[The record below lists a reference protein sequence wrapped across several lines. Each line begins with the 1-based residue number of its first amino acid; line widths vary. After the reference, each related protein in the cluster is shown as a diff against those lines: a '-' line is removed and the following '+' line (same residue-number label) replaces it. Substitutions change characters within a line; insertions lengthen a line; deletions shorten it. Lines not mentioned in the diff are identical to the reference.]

1 MEREAVPMPFATTG
15 DILTHYEDESPEP
28 PLARRETPVVLI
40 HGHSADLRLWEP
52 QAPALLGA
60 GWRVV
65 RYDVRG
71 HGRSSVPA
79 TGYSWEHYLA
89 DLRAL
94 LDHLRV
100 ERAHLAG
107 ISMGGAIA
115 LQLALEEPG
124 RVASL
129 TLLDSALPGFAYSP
143 EFEGDV
149 ERLREAVRA
158 EGSRAALE
166 RHWLTHPMFDGVRR
180 RPEAFAALRRMVLDY
195 PAADYLDEAEYA
207 QTGGRLA
214 APPERSAIER
224 LQEVQAPAL
233 VVVGERDLPD
243 FRIIADI
250 LAENLPRA
258 RKLVVP
264 DAGHLPSLER
274 PEEVNPALLSFLAA
288 IEG

>member
-1 MEREAVPMPFATTG
+1 MPFATTG
-15 DILTHYEDESPEP
+15 DTLTYYEDESPAP
-28 PLARRETPVVLI
+28 PSARRETPAVLI

-52 QAPALLGA
+52 QVSALLDA
-60 GWRVV
+60 GYRVV

-71 HGRSSVPA
+71 HGRSSVPP

-100 ERAHLAG
+100 GRTHLAG

-115 LQLALEEPG
+115 LQLALEAPE

-143 EFEGDV
+143 QFEDDV
-149 ERLREAVRA
+149 ERLREAVRV
-158 EGSRAALE
+158 EGPRAALE
-166 RHWLTHPMFDGVRR
+166 RHWLTHPIFEGVRR
-180 RPEAFAALRRMVLDY
+180 HPKAFAALRRMVLDY
-195 PAADYLDEAEYA
+195 PAADYLDEAEYP
-207 QTGGRLA
+207 
-214 APPERSAIER
+214 PPERPAIER
-224 LQEVQAPAL
+224 LHEVQAPAL

-250 LAENLPRA
+250 LAENLPLA

-274 PEEVNPALLSFLAA
+274 PEVVNAALLSFLAA
-288 IEG
+288 VEGEAG

>member
-1 MEREAVPMPFATTG
+1 M
-15 DILTHYEDESPEP
+15 
-28 PLARRETPVVLI
+28 
-40 HGHSADLRLWEP
+40 
-52 QAPALLGA
+52 PALLGD

-71 HGRSSVPA
+71 HGRTSASA
-79 TGYSWEHYLA
+79 TGYDWEHYLA
-89 DLRAL
+89 DLRGL

-115 LQLALEEPG
+115 LGFALEEPG

-129 TLLDSALPGFAYSP
+129 ALLDSALPGFAYSP
-143 EFEGDV
+143 RFEDDV

-158 EGSRAALE
+158 DGPRAALE
-166 RHWLTHPMFDGVRR
+166 RHWLTHPIFDGVHRH
-180 RPEAFAALRRMVLDY
+180 PEAFAALRRMVLDY

-207 QTGGRLA
+207 RTGGRLA
-214 APPERSAIER
+214 APPEQPAIER
-224 LQEVQAPAL
+224 LHEVQAPAL
-233 VVVGERDLPD
+233 VVVGELDLPD

-258 RKLVVP
+258 RKLVVH

-274 PEEVNPALLSFLAA
+274 PEAVNPALLSFLRAVD
-288 IEG
+288 G

>member
-1 MEREAVPMPFATTG
+1 MPFATTG
-15 DILTHYEDESPEP
+15 DILTYYEDEGPDSPS
-28 PLARRETPVVLI
+28 AHRDTPVVLI

-89 DLRAL
+89 DLRGL

-115 LQLALEEPG
+115 LQFALEEPG

-129 TLLDSALPGFAYSP
+129 ALLDSALPGFAYSP
-143 EFEGDV
+143 QFEDDI
-149 ERLREAVRA
+149 ERLRQAMRA
-158 EGSRAALE
+158 
-166 RHWLTHPMFDGVRR
+166 RR
-180 RPEAFAALRRMVLDY
+180 RPPAEPRAPGGGQPGPPLLPGHRRRVMRRRPQPVATRRDR
-195 PAADYLDEAEYA
+195 AS
-207 QTGGRLA
+207 
-214 APPERSAIER
+214 PP
-224 LQEVQAPAL
+224 QAGP
-233 VVVGERDLPD
+233 P
-243 FRIIADI
+243 
-250 LAENLPRA
+250 LAE
-258 RKLVVP
+258 
-264 DAGHLPSLER
+264 
-274 PEEVNPALLSFLAA
+274 ALSWALSR
-288 IEG
+288 

>member
-1 MEREAVPMPFATTG
+1 MPFATTG
-15 DILTHYEDESPEP
+15 DILTHYEDESPASP
-28 PLARRETPVVLI
+28 SARRETPAVLI

-52 QAPALLGA
+52 QVPALLDA
-60 GWRVV
+60 GYRVV

-71 HGRSSVPA
+71 HGRSSAPA
-79 TGYSWEHYLA
+79 TGYSWEHYIA

-115 LQLALEEPG
+115 LQFALEEPG

-143 EFEGDV
+143 EFEDDV
-149 ERLREAVRA
+149 ERLREAVRT

-166 RHWLTHPMFDGVRR
+166 RHWLTRPIFDGVRR
-180 RPEAFAALRRMVLDY
+180 HPKAFAVLRRIVLDY

-207 QTGGRLA
+207 
-214 APPERSAIER
+214 PPERPAIER
-224 LQEVQAPAL
+224 LHEVQAPAL

-250 LAENLPRA
+250 LAENLPLA

-274 PEEVNPALLSFLAA
+274 PEVVNPALLSFLAA

>member
-1 MEREAVPMPFATTG
+1 MPFANTG
-15 DILTHYEDESPEP
+15 DILTYYEDESPAP
-28 PLARRETPVVLI
+28 PSARRETPVVLI

-52 QAPALLGA
+52 QVPALLGA
-60 GWRVV
+60 GYRVV

-79 TGYSWEHYLA
+79 TGYTWEHYLA

-129 TLLDSALPGFAYSP
+129 TLVDSALPGFAYSP
-143 EFEGDV
+143 QFEDDI

-158 EGSRAALE
+158 DGPRAALE
-166 RHWLTHPMFDGVRR
+166 RHWLTHPIFEGVRR
-180 RPEAFAALRRMVLDY
+180 HPEAFAALRRMVLDY

-207 QTGGRLA
+207 
-214 APPERSAIER
+214 PPERPAIER
-224 LQEVQAPAL
+224 LHEVRAPAL
-233 VVVGERDLPD
+233 VVVGEMDVPD

-274 PEEVNPALLSFLAA
+274 PEEVNTALLSFLRAV
-288 IEG
+288 EG

>member
-1 MEREAVPMPFATTG
+1 MPFATTG
-15 DILTHYEDESPEP
+15 DILTHYEDQSPAP
-28 PLARRETPVVLI
+28 PSARRGTPVVLI

-52 QAPALLGA
+52 QVADLLGA
-60 GWRVV
+60 GYRVI

-79 TGYSWEHYLA
+79 TGYSGEHYLA

-94 LDHLRV
+94 LDCLRV
-100 ERAHLAG
+100 ARAHIAG

-115 LQLALEEPG
+115 LQLALDEPG

-129 TLLDSALPGFAYSP
+129 ALLDSALPGFAYSP
-143 EFEGDV
+143 EFEDDV
-149 ERLREAVRA
+149 ERLREAVRV
-158 EGSRAALE
+158 EGPRAALE
-166 RHWLTHPMFDGVRR
+166 RHWLTHPIFDGVRR
-180 RPEAFAALRRMVLDY
+180 HPKAFAALQRLVLDY

-207 QTGGRLA
+207 L
-214 APPERSAIER
+214 PERPAIER
-224 LQEVQAPAL
+224 LHEVRVPAL
-233 VVVGERDLPD
+233 VVVGELDLPD
-243 FRIIADI
+243 FCIIADI

-274 PEEVNPALLSFLAA
+274 PEEVNRALLAFLAA
-288 IEG
+288 AEG

>member
-1 MEREAVPMPFATTG
+1 MPFASTG
-15 DILTHYEDESPEP
+15 DILTYYEDQTPGP
-28 PLARRETPVVLI
+28 PSARRDTPAVLI
-40 HGHSADLRLWEP
+40 HGHSADVRLWEP
-52 QAPALLGA
+52 QVPALLGD
-60 GWRVV
+60 GYRVV

-71 HGRSSVPA
+71 HGRSSVPP
-79 TGYSWEHYLA
+79 TGYDWEHYLA

-94 LDHLRV
+94 LDHLLV

-143 EFEGDV
+143 QFEDDI
-149 ERLREAVRA
+149 ERLRDAVRA
-158 EGSRAALE
+158 GGPRAALE
-166 RHWLTHPMFDGVRR
+166 RHWLTHPIFDGVRR
-180 RPEAFAALRRMVLDY
+180 RPEALAALRRMVLDY
-195 PAADYLDEAEYA
+195 PAADYLDEAEYTA
-207 QTGGRLA
+207 
-214 APPERSAIER
+214 PERPAIER
-224 LQEVQAPAL
+224 LHEVRAPAL
-233 VVVGERDLPD
+233 VVVGELDLPD

-274 PEEVNPALLSFLAA
+274 PEEVNAALLSFLAA
-288 IEG
+288 VEG

>member
-1 MEREAVPMPFATTG
+1 MPFATTG
-15 DILTHYEDESPEP
+15 DILTHYEAEGPTP
-28 PLARRETPVVLI
+28 PSARRDTPVVLI

-52 QAPALLGA
+52 QMPALLGA
-60 GWRVV
+60 GYRVV
-65 RYDVRG
+65 RYEVRG

-79 TGYSWEHYLA
+79 TGYSGEHYLA

-100 ERAHLAG
+100 ARAHLAG

-115 LQLALEEPG
+115 LHLALEEPG

-143 EFEGDV
+143 EFEDDV
-149 ERLREAVRA
+149 ERLRDAVRV
-158 EGSRAALE
+158 EGPRAALE
-166 RHWLTHPMFDGVRR
+166 RHWLTHPIFDGVRR
-180 RPEAFAALRRMVLDY
+180 QPEAFAALRRMVLDY

-207 QTGGRLA
+207 
-214 APPERSAIER
+214 PPERPTIER
-224 LQEVQAPAL
+224 LHEVRVPAL
-233 VVVGERDLPD
+233 VVVGELDLPD
-243 FRIIADI
+243 FRIIVDI

-264 DAGHLPSLER
+264 DAGHLPNLER
-274 PEEVNPALLSFLAA
+274 PEVVNAAFLSFLAA
-288 IEG
+288 VEAEAG

>member
-1 MEREAVPMPFATTG
+1 MPFATTG
-15 DILTHYEDESPEP
+15 DILTYYEDEGPTP
-28 PLARRETPVVLI
+28 PSARRETPVVLI

-52 QAPALLGA
+52 QAPALLDA

-71 HGRSSVPA
+71 HGRSSAPA
-79 TGYSWEHYLA
+79 TGYDWEHYLA

-115 LQLALEEPG
+115 LGFALEEPG

-129 TLLDSALPGFAYSP
+129 ALLDSALPGFAYSP
-143 EFEGDV
+143 QFEDDI
-149 ERLREAVRA
+149 ERLRQAMRV
-158 EGSRAALE
+158 EGPRAALE
-166 RHWLTHPMFDGVRR
+166 RHWLTHPIFEGVRR

-214 APPERSAIER
+214 APPERPAIER
-224 LQEVQAPAL
+224 LHEVRAPAL
-233 VVVGERDLPD
+233 VIVGEMDLPD
-243 FRIIADI
+243 FLIIADI

-274 PEEVNPALLSFLAA
+274 PEVVNPALLSFLAA
-288 IEG
+288 VDG

>member
-1 MEREAVPMPFATTG
+1 MPFATTG
-15 DILTHYEDESPEP
+15 DILTHYEDESPGP
-28 PLARRETPVVLI
+28 PSARSDTPVVLI

-52 QAPALLGA
+52 QVPALLGA
-60 GWRVV
+60 GYRVV

-71 HGRSSVPA
+71 HGRTSVLP

-129 TLLDSALPGFAYSP
+129 ALLDSALPGFAYSP
-143 EFEGDV
+143 QFEDDI
-149 ERLREAVRA
+149 ERLRSAVRA
-158 EGSRAALE
+158 EGPRAALE
-166 RHWLTHPMFDGVRR
+166 RHWLTHPIFEGVRR
-180 RPEAFAALRRMVLDY
+180 RPERFAALRRMVLDY

-207 QTGGRLA
+207 PPGR
-214 APPERSAIER
+214 PAIER
-224 LQEVQAPAL
+224 LHEVRAPAL
-233 VVVGERDLPD
+233 VVVGERDLSD
-243 FRIIADI
+243 FLIIADI

-264 DAGHLPSLER
+264 DAGHLPGLER

-288 IEG
+288 VEG

>member
-1 MEREAVPMPFATTG
+1 MPFATTG
-15 DILTHYEDESPEP
+15 DILTHYEDESPVP
-28 PLARRETPVVLI
+28 PSARRDTPAVLI

-52 QAPALLGA
+52 QVPALLDA
-60 GWRVV
+60 GYRVV

-89 DLRAL
+89 DLRTL

-100 ERAHLAG
+100 AHAHLAG

-124 RVASL
+124 RVVSL
-129 TLLDSALPGFAYSP
+129 ALLDSALPGFAYSP
-143 EFEGDV
+143 EFEDDV

-158 EGSRAALE
+158 EGPRAALE
-166 RHWLTHPMFDGVRR
+166 RHWLTHPIFDGVRR
-180 RPEAFAALRRMVLDY
+180 QPKAFAALRRMVLDY
-195 PAADYLDEAEYA
+195 PAADYLDEAEYP
-207 QTGGRLA
+207 
-214 APPERSAIER
+214 PPERPAIER
-224 LQEVQAPAL
+224 LHDVRAPAL

-250 LAENLPRA
+250 LAENLPGA
-258 RKLVVP
+258 RKLVVS

-274 PEEVNPALLSFLAA
+274 PEAVNPALLSFLAA
-288 IEG
+288 VEGEAD

>member
-1 MEREAVPMPFATTG
+1 MPFATTG
-15 DILTHYEDESPEP
+15 DILTHYEDEGREP
-28 PLARRETPVVLI
+28 PSARRDTPVVLI

-52 QAPALLGA
+52 QVPALLGD

-71 HGRSSVPA
+71 HGRTSAPA
-79 TGYSWEHYLA
+79 TGYSWERYLA

-94 LDHLRV
+94 LHHLRV

-115 LQLALEEPG
+115 LGFALEEPG

-129 TLLDSALPGFAYSP
+129 ALLDSALPGFTYSP
-143 EFEGDV
+143 QFEDDI
-149 ERLREAVRA
+149 ERLREAVRV
-158 EGSRAALE
+158 EGPRAALK
-166 RHWLTHPMFDGVRR
+166 RHWLTHPIFDGVRR

-207 QTGGRLA
+207 RTGGRLA
-214 APPERSAIER
+214 APPERPAIER
-224 LQEVQAPAL
+224 LHEVQAPAL

-274 PEEVNPALLSFLAA
+274 PQEVNPALLSFLAA
-288 IEG
+288 VDGVAD

>member
-1 MEREAVPMPFATTG
+1 MPFATTG
-15 DILTHYEDESPEP
+15 DTLTYYEDESPAP
-28 PLARRETPVVLI
+28 PSARRETPAVLI

-52 QAPALLGA
+52 QVSALLDA
-60 GWRVV
+60 GYRVV

-89 DLRAL
+89 DLQAL

-100 ERAHLAG
+100 ARAHLAG

-143 EFEGDV
+143 EFEDDV
-149 ERLREAVRA
+149 ERLREAVRV
-158 EGSRAALE
+158 EGPRAALE
-166 RHWLTHPMFDGVRR
+166 RHWLTHPIFEGVRR
-180 RPEAFAALRRMVLDY
+180 HPKAFAALRRMVLDY

-207 QTGGRLA
+207 
-214 APPERSAIER
+214 PPERPAIER
-224 LQEVQAPAL
+224 LHEVRAPAL

-250 LAENLPRA
+250 LAENLPLA

-274 PEEVNPALLSFLAA
+274 PDVVNAAILSFLASV
-288 IEG
+288 EGEAG

>member
-1 MEREAVPMPFATTG
+1 MPFATTG
-15 DILTHYEDESPEP
+15 DILTYYEDDGPEP
-28 PLARRETPVVLI
+28 SSARREAPVVLI

-52 QAPALLGA
+52 QVPALLGA
-60 GWRVV
+60 GYRVV

-71 HGRSSVPA
+71 HGRSSVPP
-79 TGYSWEHYLA
+79 TGYSWEHYVA

-129 TLLDSALPGFAYSP
+129 ALLDSALPGFAYSP
-143 EFEGDV
+143 EFEDDV

-158 EGSRAALE
+158 EGSRVALE
-166 RHWLTHPMFDGVRR
+166 RHWLAHPIFDGVRR
-180 RPEAFAALRRMVLDY
+180 RPKAFAALRRLVIDY
-195 PAADYLDEAEYA
+195 PAADYLDEAEYV
-207 QTGGRLA
+207 
-214 APPERSAIER
+214 PPERPAIER
-224 LQEVQAPAL
+224 LHEVRAPAL

-274 PEEVNPALLSFLAA
+274 PEEVNPALLSFLGEV
-288 IEG
+288 EG

>member
-1 MEREAVPMPFATTG
+1 MPFATTG
-15 DILTHYEDESPEP
+15 DILTHYEDEGPTP
-28 PLARRETPVVLI
+28 PSAGRDTPVVLI

-52 QAPALLGA
+52 QVPALLGA

-107 ISMGGAIA
+107 ISMGGAIT

-143 EFEGDV
+143 EFEDDV
-149 ERLREAVRA
+149 ERLRDAVRA
-158 EGSRAALE
+158 DGPRAALE
-166 RHWLTHPMFDGVRR
+166 RHWLTHPIFDGVRR
-180 RPEAFAALRRMVLDY
+180 RPEAFAALQRMVLDY
-195 PAADYLDEAEYA
+195 PAADYLDEAEY
-207 QTGGRLA
+207 T
-214 APPERSAIER
+214 PPERPAIER
-224 LQEVQAPAL
+224 LHEVRVPAL
-233 VVVGERDLPD
+233 VVVGELDLPD
-243 FRIIADI
+243 FLIIADI
-250 LAENLPRA
+250 LAENLPQA

-274 PEEVNPALLSFLAA
+274 PEEVNAALLSFLAA
-288 IEG
+288 VEGVAG

>member
-1 MEREAVPMPFATTG
+1 MPFATTG
-15 DILTHYEDESPEP
+15 DILTYYEDEGPGPPSP
-28 PLARRETPVVLI
+28 LRDTPVVLI

-52 QAPALLGA
+52 QVPALLDA
-60 GWRVV
+60 GRRVV

-79 TGYSWEHYLA
+79 TGYDWEHYLA

-94 LDHLRV
+94 LDYLRV

-115 LQLALEEPG
+115 LELALEQPG

-143 EFEGDV
+143 QFEDDI

-158 EGSRAALE
+158 EGPRAALE
-166 RHWLTHPMFDGVRR
+166 RHWLTHPIFDGVRR

-207 QTGGRLA
+207 
-214 APPERSAIER
+214 PPERPAIER
-224 LQEVQAPAL
+224 LHEVRAPAL
-233 VVVGERDLPD
+233 VIVGERDLPD

-274 PEEVNPALLSFLAA
+274 PEQVNPALLSFIAA
-288 IEG
+288 VEG

>member
-1 MEREAVPMPFATTG
+1 MPFATTG
-15 DILTHYEDESPEP
+15 DIKIYYEDEGPAP
-28 PLARRETPVVLI
+28 PSDRRETPVVLI

-52 QAPALLGA
+52 QVPALLGD

-89 DLRAL
+89 DLRGL

-129 TLLDSALPGFAYSP
+129 ALLDSALPGFAYSP
-143 EFEGDV
+143 QFEDDI

-158 EGSRAALE
+158 DGPRAALE
-166 RHWLTHPMFDGVRR
+166 RHWLTHPIFDGVRR
-180 RPEAFAALRRMVLDY
+180 HPERFAALRRMVLAY

-207 QTGGRLA
+207 
-214 APPERSAIER
+214 PPERPAIER
-224 LQEVQAPAL
+224 LHEVQAPAL
-233 VVVGERDLPD
+233 VIVGELDLPD

-264 DAGHLPSLER
+264 GAGHLPSLEH
-274 PEEVNPALLSFLAA
+274 PEEVNPALLSFLRDVD
-288 IEG
+288 G

>member
-1 MEREAVPMPFATTG
+1 MPFATTG
-15 DILTHYEDESPEP
+15 DILTYYEDERPTP
-28 PLARRETPVVLI
+28 PSARRGAPVVLI

-52 QAPALLGA
+52 QVPALVGA
-60 GWRVV
+60 DYRVV

-71 HGRSSVPA
+71 HGRSSVPP

-100 ERAHLAG
+100 TRAHLVG

-115 LQLALEEPG
+115 LQFALEEPG

-129 TLLDSALPGFAYSP
+129 TLLDSALPGFSYSP
-143 EFEGDV
+143 EFEDDV
-149 ERLREAVRA
+149 ERLREAVRV
-158 EGSRAALE
+158 EGPRAALE
-166 RHWLTHPMFDGVRR
+166 RHWLTHPIFEGVRR
-180 RPEAFAALRRMVLDY
+180 HPKAFAALRRMVLDY

-207 QTGGRLA
+207 RTGGRLA
-214 APPERSAIER
+214 APPEQPAIER
-224 LQEVQAPAL
+224 LHEVRVSAL

-250 LAENLPRA
+250 LAENLPLA

-274 PEEVNPALLSFLAA
+274 PEAVNPALLSFLRAVD
-288 IEG
+288 G

>member
-1 MEREAVPMPFATTG
+1 MPFATTG
-15 DILTHYEDESPEP
+15 DILTYYEDDGPGP
-28 PLARRETPVVLI
+28 PSARRETPVVLI

-52 QAPALLGA
+52 QVPALLGDR
-60 GWRVV
+60 WRVV

-71 HGRSSVPA
+71 HGRSSVPP

-94 LDHLRV
+94 LDHLRA

-115 LQLALEEPG
+115 LHLALEEPG
-124 RVASL
+124 RVVSL
-129 TLLDSALPGFAYSP
+129 ALLDSALPGFTYSP
-143 EFEGDV
+143 EFEDDV
-149 ERLREAVRA
+149 ERLREAVRTD
-158 EGSRAALE
+158 GPRAALE
-166 RHWLTHPMFDGVRR
+166 RHWLAHPIFDGLRR
-180 RPEAFAALRRMVLDY
+180 RPDAFAALRRMVLDY
-195 PAADYLDEAEYA
+195 PAADYLDDAEY
-207 QTGGRLA
+207 
-214 APPERSAIER
+214 APPERLAIER
-224 LQEVQAPAL
+224 LHEVQAPAL
-233 VVVGERDLPD
+233 VVVGERDLLD

-274 PEEVNPALLSFLAA
+274 PEEVNGALLSFLAA
-288 IEG
+288 VEG

>member
-1 MEREAVPMPFATTG
+1 MPYATTG
-15 DILTHYEDESPEP
+15 DILTYYRDESPAP
-28 PLARRETPVVLI
+28 PSARRGTPVVLI

-52 QAPALLGA
+52 QVPVLLGA
-60 GWRVV
+60 GYRVV

-71 HGRSSVPA
+71 HGRSSAPA
-79 TGYSWEHYLA
+79 TGYDWEHYLA

-143 EFEGDV
+143 QFEEDI

-158 EGSRAALE
+158 DGPRAALE
-166 RHWLTHPMFDGVRR
+166 RHWLTHPIFESVRR
-180 RPEAFAALRRMVLDY
+180 HPERFAALRRMVLDY

-207 QTGGRLA
+207 
-214 APPERSAIER
+214 PPERPAIER
-224 LQEVQAPAL
+224 LREVQAPAL
-233 VVVGERDLPD
+233 VVVGGRDLPD
-243 FRIIADI
+243 FRIIAHV

-274 PEEVNPALLSFLAA
+274 PEEVNATLLSFLAA
-288 IEG
+288 VEG

>member
-1 MEREAVPMPFATTG
+1 MPFATTG
-15 DILTHYEDESPEP
+15 DILTHYEDESPAP
-28 PLARRETPVVLI
+28 PSARRETPVVLI

-52 QAPALLGA
+52 QVPALLGA
-60 GWRVV
+60 GCRVV

-79 TGYSWEHYLA
+79 TGYDWEHYLA

-129 TLLDSALPGFAYSP
+129 ALLDSALPGFAYSP
-143 EFEGDV
+143 EFEDDI
-149 ERLREAVRA
+149 ERLRDAVRV
-158 EGSRAALE
+158 EGPRAALE
-166 RHWLTHPMFDGVRR
+166 RHWLTHPIFDGVRR
-180 RPEAFAALRRMVLDY
+180 RPKAFAALRRMVLDY

-207 QTGGRLA
+207 
-214 APPERSAIER
+214 PPERPAIER
-224 LQEVQAPAL
+224 LHEVRAPAL

-288 IEG
+288 VEG

>member
-1 MEREAVPMPFATTG
+1 MPFATTG
-15 DILTHYEDESPEP
+15 DILTHYEDESPAP
-28 PLARRETPVVLI
+28 PSARRETPVVLI

-52 QAPALLGA
+52 QVPALLGA

-79 TGYSWEHYLA
+79 TGYDWEHYLA

-94 LDHLRV
+94 LHHLGV

-107 ISMGGAIA
+107 ISMGGGIA

-129 TLLDSALPGFAYSP
+129 ALLDSALPGFAYSP
-143 EFEGDV
+143 DFEADI
-149 ERLREAVRA
+149 ERLRDAVRA
-158 EGSRAALE
+158 DGPRAALE
-166 RHWLTHPMFDGVRR
+166 RHWLTHPIFDGVRR

-207 QTGGRLA
+207 
-214 APPERSAIER
+214 PPTRPAIER
-224 LQEVQAPAL
+224 LHEVQVPAL
-233 VVVGERDLPD
+233 VVAGELDLPD
-243 FRIIADI
+243 FLIIADI

-274 PEEVNPALLSFLAA
+274 PEVVNAALLSFLAA
-288 IEG
+288 VEG

>member
-1 MEREAVPMPFATTG
+1 MPFASTG
-15 DILTHYEDESPEP
+15 DIKTYYEDEGPGP
-28 PLARRETPVVLI
+28 PSARRGTPVILI

-52 QAPALLGA
+52 QVPALLGA

-71 HGRSSVPA
+71 HGRSSVPP

-89 DLRAL
+89 DLRGL

-129 TLLDSALPGFAYSP
+129 ALLDSALPGFAYSP
-143 EFEGDV
+143 QFEDDI

-158 EGSRAALE
+158 DRPRAALE
-166 RHWLTHPMFDGVRR
+166 RHWLTHPIFDGVRR
-180 RPEAFAALRRMVLDY
+180 HPERFAALRRMVLDY

-207 QTGGRLA
+207 
-214 APPERSAIER
+214 PPERPAIER
-224 LQEVQAPAL
+224 LHEIQAPAL
-233 VVVGERDLPD
+233 VIVGERDLPD

-264 DAGHLPSLER
+264 GTGHLPSLER
-274 PEEVNPALLSFLAA
+274 PEEVNPALLSFLRAV
-288 IEG
+288 EGEAE

>member
-1 MEREAVPMPFATTG
+1 VVPMPFATTG
-15 DILTHYEDESPEP
+15 DILTHYEDESPKP
-28 PLARRETPVVLI
+28 PSARRETPVVLI

-52 QAPALLGA
+52 QVPALLGA

-115 LQLALEEPG
+115 LRLALDEPG

-129 TLLDSALPGFAYSP
+129 ALLDSALPGFAYSP
-143 EFEGDV
+143 EFEDDI

-158 EGSRAALE
+158 DGPRAALE
-166 RHWLTHPMFDGVRR
+166 RHWLTHRIFDGVRR

-195 PAADYLDEAEYA
+195 PAADYLDDAEYA
-207 QTGGRLA
+207 RTGGRLA
-214 APPERSAIER
+214 ALSEAPAIER
-224 LQEVQAPAL
+224 LHEVEAPAL
-233 VVVGERDLPD
+233 VVVGELDLPD

-274 PEEVNPALLSFLAA
+274 PEEVNRSLLSFLCDV
-288 IEG
+288 EGVAD

>member
-1 MEREAVPMPFATTG
+1 MPFASTG
-15 DILTHYEDESPEP
+15 DILTHYEDEGPGP
-28 PLARRETPVVLI
+28 PSARRGTPVVLI

-52 QAPALLGA
+52 QVPALLGD

-71 HGRSSVPA
+71 HGHSSVPP
-79 TGYSWEHYLA
+79 TGYDWEHYLA
-89 DLRAL
+89 DLRGL

-100 ERAHLAG
+100 ERAHVAG

-115 LQLALEEPG
+115 LQLALEEPA

-129 TLLDSALPGFAYSP
+129 ALLDSALPGFAYSP
-143 EFEGDV
+143 QFEDDV

-158 EGSRAALE
+158 DGPRAALE
-166 RHWLTHPMFDGVRR
+166 RHWLTHPIFDGVRR

-195 PAADYLDEAEYA
+195 PAADYLDEAAYA
-207 QTGGRLA
+207 RTGGRLA
-214 APPERSAIER
+214 APPERPAIER
-224 LQEVQAPAL
+224 LHEVQAPAL

-258 RKLVVP
+258 CKLVVR

-288 IEG
+288 VEA